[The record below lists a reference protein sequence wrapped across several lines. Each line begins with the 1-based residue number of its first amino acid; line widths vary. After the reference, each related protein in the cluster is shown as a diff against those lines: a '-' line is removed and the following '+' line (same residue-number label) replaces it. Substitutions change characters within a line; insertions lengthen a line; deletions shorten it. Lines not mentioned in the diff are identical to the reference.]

1 MSDTPERVWVKE
13 SHDSW
18 GQYGH
23 WYAHG
28 KGGGTEYVR
37 ANRIEELKGKLAKAV
52 GATEVLNAACD
63 AMWNDHERLE
73 ENPSRFGQ
81 PYRLKENHMR
91 AISEAQQ
98 KLPVI
103 LTELKGQD
111 NE

>member
-1 MSDTPERVWVKE
+1 MSELDLSEWIELCLHKNYTGPHAEEFIDGVREYEERIRKLE
-13 SHDSW
+13 
-18 GQYGH
+18 
-23 WYAHG
+23 A
-28 KGGGTEYVR
+28 
-37 ANRIEELKGKLAKAV
+37 KLAKAV

-98 KLPVI
+98 KLPVT
-103 LTELKGQD
+103 LAELKGQD
-111 NE
+111 DE